1 MAQPAAHPGKARAH
15 VGEAPVAVPVS
26 GTALLLIDV
35 INDLAFPCSES
46 LVAQAEAM
54 AGPLAGLK
62 RRAMA
67 AGVPT
72 VYINDNFGQWRS
84 DFRRTVAHC
93 TARSS
98 PGRRVSRRLRPTAR
112 DYFVLKPK
120 HSGFFDTTLDT
131 LLETLRIRRVIL
143 TGMAGNI
150 CVLFTAN
157 DAYMREYKIFAPA
170 DCIVSN
176 TAADNDHALRQI
188 KTVLKGTVVVSTRLS
203 FRSTRRT
210 ATAEAPMTAR
220 RNAARVSKVMRQ
232 VFGLAELRP
241 GQQAVIDAVLARRHT
256 LAIMPT
262 GAGKSLC
269 YQVPAMLMPGM
280 TVVVSPLIALMRD
293 QFEKLSELGLEAVQV
308 NSAIPTGDIRRAR
321 ARIGRRTVE
330 FVFTTPEQLAA
341 TDLRQLLSW

>member
-1 MAQPAAHPGKARAH
+1 MARSAAHSGKTRANA
-15 VGEAPVAVPVS
+15 GEAPVAVPVS

-35 INDLAFPCSES
+35 INDLAFDGSEA
-46 LVAQAEAM
+46 LVAQAESM
-54 AGPLAGLK
+54 AAPLARLK
-62 RRAMA
+62 RRATA

-72 VYINDNFGQWRS
+72 IYINDNFGQWRS

-98 PGRRVSRRLRPTAR
+98 PGHRVSRRLRPTAR

-188 KTVLKGTVVVSTRLS
+188 KTVLKGDVAVSTRLRFQS
-203 FRSTRRT
+203 NRR
-210 ATAEAPMTAR
+210 PRTAR
-220 RNAARVSKVMRQ
+220 RR
-232 VFGLAELRP
+232 
-241 GQQAVIDAVLARRHT
+241 
-256 LAIMPT
+256 
-262 GAGKSLC
+262 
-269 YQVPAMLMPGM
+269 
-280 TVVVSPLIALMRD
+280 
-293 QFEKLSELGLEAVQV
+293 
-308 NSAIPTGDIRRAR
+308 
-321 ARIGRRTVE
+321 
-330 FVFTTPEQLAA
+330 
-341 TDLRQLLSW
+341 